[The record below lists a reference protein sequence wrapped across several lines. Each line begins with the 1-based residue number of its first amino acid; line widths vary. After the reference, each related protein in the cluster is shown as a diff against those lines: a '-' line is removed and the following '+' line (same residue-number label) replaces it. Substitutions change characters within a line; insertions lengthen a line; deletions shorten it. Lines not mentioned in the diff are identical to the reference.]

1 MRVQLAERWETESGA
16 FNTQFRGSL
25 TLQLAFKTHPCFSA
39 SPHVSNLSLSLS
51 QVRPSPALKMTTLSN
66 SVKLK
71 YIKLGYQCP
80 VNHILAFFLIPIL
93 MGFLIKIL
101 SLGPDQIYEIW
112 SSLHFDLL
120 QFLGSSLMIIFFA
133 TVQFMSKP
141 RSVYLV
147 DHACFKPPAAYRV
160 PHATLLEHLRLSN
173 KDNPEIV
180 EFQRRILQRSGL
192 GDETCWLLQ
201 IYIFLLHPAWSLQ
214 GMKRSLF
221 SSLLLMIC

>member
-51 QVRPSPALKMTTLSN
+51 LSLSSTPVTRTLKMTTLSN

-71 YIKLGYQCP
+71 YIKLGYQCL
-80 VNHILAFFLIPIL
+80 VNHILAFFLLPIF

-133 TVQFMSKP
+133 TV
-141 RSVYLV
+141 
-147 DHACFKPPAAYRV
+147 
-160 PHATLLEHLRLSN
+160 
-173 KDNPEIV
+173 
-180 EFQRRILQRSGL
+180 
-192 GDETCWLLQ
+192 
-201 IYIFLLHPAWSLQ
+201 
-214 GMKRSLF
+214 
-221 SSLLLMIC
+221 